1 MRYGSLDLW
10 FQNGGFSRVEF
21 EAPAATLVEACSTN
35 DVFSQWWREGRK
47 GNHCNTYWSSE
58 HNLITE
64 LLLLLSWQ
72 NLLDSVILPQMNSNI
87 RVILGPLIASLNH
100 IRDHSNHLVTS
111 KCGEI
116 ADYVNEKTAIISMS
130 ICQLHNAI
138 TAKEACALCE
148 AARQPHW
155 NTKILRQIVPALK
168 SSTWT
173 LDPILASFWRNI
185 SHLVSEVVDL
195 TQQSIYL
202 KSFKTALVKSLLK
215 KKSLEP
221 LITYRQISNHP
232 FFSFC

>member
-58 HNLITE
+58 HTLITE

-155 NTKILRQIVPALK
+155 NTKILRQIVPALNP
-168 SSTWT
+168 W
-173 LDPILASFWRNI
+173 PNP
-185 SHLVSEVVDL
+185 
-195 TQQSIYL
+195 
-202 KSFKTALVKSLLK
+202 SLFLK
-215 KKSLEP
+215 K
-221 LITYRQISNHP
+221 H
-232 FFSFC
+232 FSFSVWGGRLDTTEHISEIIQDCTCEVSS